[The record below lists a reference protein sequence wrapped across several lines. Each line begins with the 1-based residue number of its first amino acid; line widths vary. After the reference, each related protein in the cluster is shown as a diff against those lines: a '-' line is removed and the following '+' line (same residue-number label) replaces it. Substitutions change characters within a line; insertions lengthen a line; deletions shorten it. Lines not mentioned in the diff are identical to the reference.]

1 MLKNKKVLMFDVD
14 GTLIE
19 SVGVWNQV
27 DQELIRRLGGTAP
40 GEHALQLQRDAR
52 LREFAGAADAYL
64 AYCRFLGKQC
74 GSTMAP
80 EDIHTL
86 RYGIAQDFLVHKV
99 DYKPRAEEALRLFKE
114 HGFRMAIATT
124 TRRKNLAVYC
134 NLNPNIR
141 SKAPFTDYFDP
152 IYSREDVREIKPNPE
167 VYLKVMH
174 HFGVE
179 PGACLVFEDS
189 LIGMEAA
196 RRAGMEAVAMYDPY
210 SDGEREAI
218 NRLATCTFA
227 DYGALLA
234 AARRELGD

>member
-40 GEHALQLQRDAR
+40 GEHAVQLQRDAR

-167 VYLKVMH
+167 VYLKVI
-174 HFGVE
+174 
-179 PGACLVFEDS
+179 CLLYTSD
-189 LIGMEAA
+189 AA
-196 RRAGMEAVAMYDPY
+196 DE
-210 SDGEREAI
+210 
-218 NRLATCTFA
+218 
-227 DYGALLA
+227 
-234 AARRELGD
+234 